1 MAFNPTTFKRG
12 VSLGMWSMPTQGTPI
27 QPYDYQND
35 PRFLG
40 LSKEK
45 QAEFNQ
51 RSLESDINAA
61 SNAALLGQLAGRQ
74 YTLDEIGDYQERQAR
89 RAQELG
95 KESLKEAYKYTTLAN
110 IPKTIAQSFGNIAAM
125 NVLGARNA
133 TEAMAATLQAYP
145 RISPVNIQFQES
157 KYF

>member
-1 MAFNPTTFKRG
+1 MPNQASSAESFN
-12 VSLGMWSMPTQGTPI
+12 LEL
-27 QPYDYQND
+27 D
-35 PRFLG
+35 PRFLR
-40 LSKEK
+40 LSDEEK
-45 QAEFNQ
+45 NKLRQ
-51 RSLESDINAA
+51 RSLETQMEAA
-61 SNAALLGQLAGRQ
+61 STAAALAPFTPQQ
-74 YTLDEIGDYQERQAR
+74 YSLDELGAFREREAR

-95 KESLKEAYKYTTLAN
+95 KESLQEAYKYTTLAN

-133 TEAMAATLQAYP
+133 TEAMATTLQAYP